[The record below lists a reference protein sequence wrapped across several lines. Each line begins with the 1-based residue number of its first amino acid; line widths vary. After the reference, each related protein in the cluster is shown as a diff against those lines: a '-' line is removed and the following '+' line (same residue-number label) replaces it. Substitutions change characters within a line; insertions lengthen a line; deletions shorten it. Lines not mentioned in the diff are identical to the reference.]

1 MEKAHVLSRR
11 ELAAT
16 ATERLSALPAC
27 ERGAMVIE
35 TALILPIVIMMIFG
49 IISYGSWFM
58 VAHGVQ
64 QAANDGARAAVA
76 GLNDT
81 DRRTIAT
88 DAVNSA
94 IVSAPSVDRQYIT
107 TEVARSGPY
116 YTVTVVYSPANP
128 AWVTNGLLPI
138 STGPIRR
145 QSTVKLNTM

>member
-1 MEKAHVLSRR
+1 MEKNPAIPSPSIARKAV
-11 ELAAT
+11 AAL
-16 ATERLSALPAC
+16 RAC
-27 ERGAMVIE
+27 DRGAVVIE
-35 TALILPIVIMMIFG
+35 TALVLPIIIMMVFG

-88 DAVNSA
+88 DAVNNA
-94 IVSAPSVDRQYIT
+94 ILSAPSVDRQFVT
-107 TEVARSGPY
+107 TEVARSGVY
-116 YTVTVVYSPANP
+116 YTVTVVYAPTNP

-145 QSTVKLNTM
+145 QSTIKLNTM